1 MTVSLV
7 WLRRDLRL
15 ADNPALAQAK
25 ADGRPILFLFH
36 LDSERLERHDVDG
49 IHIQWELDCL
59 DNLREEIERKGGVVL
74 FRFGQILDSLNELH
88 ELTTYTPST
97 ETRNQVFSGLGIVT
111 NQ

>member
-59 DNLREEIERKGGVVL
+59 DNLREEIERKGSVVL

-88 ELTTYTPST
+88 HSVQHSHHL
-97 ETRNQVFSGLGIVT
+97 RKRGIRPPVVMES
-111 NQ
+111 

>member
-1 MTVSLV
+1 MTVTLV

-49 IHIQWELDCL
+49 IHVQWELDCL
-59 DNLREEIERKGGVVL
+59 DNLREKVERKGGVVL
-74 FRFGQILDSLNELH
+74 FRFGQILDSLSELH
-88 ELTTYTPST
+88 DRYNLHT
-97 ETRNQVFSGLGIVT
+97 I
-111 NQ
+111 